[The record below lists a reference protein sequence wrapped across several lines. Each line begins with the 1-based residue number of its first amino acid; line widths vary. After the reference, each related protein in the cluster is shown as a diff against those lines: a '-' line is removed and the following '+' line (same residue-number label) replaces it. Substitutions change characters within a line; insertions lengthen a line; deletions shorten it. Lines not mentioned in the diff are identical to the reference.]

1 MHICCGKMASLAE
14 IKQIAS
20 LRYPKFRQ
28 KYGQFVVEGRK
39 GVDEVFHS
47 NLKVVKILLTATY
60 LSKFGKPNCAENLME
75 QVSEKE
81 MERMSQMDTPPG
93 ILAWMEIPIV
103 VQKPEHAPFYLI
115 LDGISDP
122 SNLGAI
128 LRIADWYGLNQVIL
142 SSDCTDE
149 YNLKCVTASM
159 GSFTRVKCIRL
170 DLDHFLSGVTTVY
183 GALLNGQSIYEA
195 SEKMGQTPQ
204 PQALIIGSESH
215 GIRENLLT
223 RINHPVTIPRIGGA
237 ESLNASVA
245 TGILL
250 DRFLGK

>member
-20 LRYPKFRQ
+20 LRIPKFRQ

-47 NLKVVKILLTATY
+47 NLKVVKILLTANY
-60 LSKFGKPNCAENLME
+60 IEKFGLPNIDDRLIDRI
-75 QVSEKE
+75 SEKE
-81 MERMSQMDTPPG
+81 MDRISQMDTPPG
-93 ILAWMEIPIV
+93 ILAWLEIPEPVNI
-103 VQKPEHAPFYLI
+103 PSSAPFYLV

-128 LRIADWYGLNQVIL
+128 LRIADWYGLSEVVL
-142 SSDCTDE
+142 SPDCTDPF
-149 YNLKCVTASM
+149 NLKCVTASM
-159 GSFTRVKCIRL
+159 GSFTRVTTVRT
-170 DLDHFLSGVTTVY
+170 DLTEFLSGVSMVY
-183 GALLNGQSIYEA
+183 GALLNGQSIYDAA
-195 SEKMGQTPQ
+195 SSQSDFIQ
-204 PQALIIGSESH
+204 SRALVIGSESH
-215 GIRENLLT
+215 GIRDYLLPQ
-223 RINHPVTIPRIGGA
+223 INHPVTIPRIGHA